1 MRRSRKKALS
11 RSRRSTKTVSRSWN
25 KARIMCMGISRSRT
39 KKRSRSRARN
49 RAEPRAGA
57 VEEEL
62 KETEA
67 KEAAGARSRTGG

>member
-1 MRRSRKKALS
+1 VHGHQQEQ
-11 RSRRSTKTVSRSWN
+11 TK
-25 KARIMCMGISRSRT
+25 I
-39 KKRSRSRARN
+39 RSRSRARN